1 MRIIRQ
7 IFENLLPGNSHES
20 PQGSSDYCLLAT
32 SLRKNLEN
40 YSLFIELSRYI
51 WWIIFWRT
59 IIYYKWL
66 SALQNYNNYYCE
78 HKISPLT
85 VIVMWRHILFGSM
98 SCTAGGSWLLR
109 GLEGIAVSLVLIDSA
124 IFRTHTSLRYDH
136 VIAPLASRFSMV
148 TSDVSICWLS
158 VWRLSNKTE
167 STAII
172 PGNNHKSFILSI
184 IMTGLVKTHTCDRN
198 EEIQLVLKNV
208 KK

>member
-20 PQGSSDYCLLAT
+20 PQGSIDYCLLAT

-59 IIYYKWL
+59 IIYCKWL

-98 SCTAGGSWLLR
+98 SCTPGGSWLVC
-109 GLEGIAVSLVLIDSA
+109 GPEGIAVSLVLIDLA
-124 IFRTHTSLRYDH
+124 IFRTYTFQRYDH
-136 VIAPLASRFSMV
+136 IMIAPLAILVGILWWRVMSQFPIYL
-148 TSDVSICWLS
+148 SDVSQTKQNLQQYLPGIITRDLFS
-158 VWRLSNKTE
+158 V
-167 STAII
+167 
-172 PGNNHKSFILSI
+172 
-184 IMTGLVKTHTCDRN
+184 
-198 EEIQLVLKNV
+198 
-208 KK
+208 